1 MSVCAE
7 PPTAEVDADRLR
19 LSGAWTLA
27 GFAAGLPE
35 PPADLPVLFDAS
47 ALSALDSAGAL
58 LLLEFEAAAPSPV
71 RWQGL
76 SPRTADLLE
85 LVRQRRT
92 PAVGEGAAAAGC
104 LAQLGR
110 AAHYHWCELRD
121 VLAFF
126 GELTVVYA
134 RLWLRPQRFRW
145 RPFASNL
152 QSAGLDALPIVGLL
166 SFLLGFVIA
175 YQGGAQLGRYGAGI
189 FIVELV
195 GLTMLR
201 EMAVMMTAII
211 VAGRTGSAWTAQLGT
226 MQVTQ
231 EVDALRTL
239 GIDPYEML
247 VIPKLAA
254 LMVALPLLTVFADV
268 MGVLGGMV
276 MAQLQLGVGFSE
288 FLQRFPQ
295 AVSLRSFLIGVGK
308 APVFALLIALVG
320 CYQGLRVRGGAE
332 AVGRQTTVSV
342 VQAIFM
348 VIVVDAAFSVLFSWL
363 KI

>member
-1 MSVCAE
+1 
-7 PPTAEVDADRLR
+7 
-19 LSGAWTLA
+19 
-27 GFAAGLPE
+27 
-35 PPADLPVLFDAS
+35 
-47 ALSALDSAGAL
+47 
-58 LLLEFEAAAPSPV
+58 
-71 RWQGL
+71 
-76 SPRTADLLE
+76 
-85 LVRQRRT
+85 
-92 PAVGEGAAAAGC
+92 
-104 LAQLGR
+104 
-110 AAHYHWCELRD
+110 
-121 VLAFF
+121 
-126 GELTVVYA
+126 
-134 RLWLRPQRFRW
+134 
-145 RPFASNL
+145 
-152 QSAGLDALPIVGLL
+152 
-166 SFLLGFVIA
+166 
-175 YQGGAQLGRYGAGI
+175 
-189 FIVELV
+189 
-195 GLTMLR
+195 MLR